1 MDTPIN
7 IFSNWAKSGK
17 DEGMEKTHSSSV
29 ENMMAFA
36 TKDLNNYSFI
46 DAGCGNGWVV
56 RNMSNDP
63 SCKRAIGVDGSYDMI
78 EKARRLDT
86 KSDYFCTDLM
96 DWEPYQKVDLVHSME
111 VFYYF
116 EKPDLLIQHI
126 YNTWIKSGGRL
137 IMGIDFYKENI
148 PSHSW
153 LEDCRISIM
162 KLFSEK
168 DWVKFFQNA
177 GFIDIKSWRHGEK
190 EDWAGTLIIMGKK

>member
-1 MDTPIN
+1 
-7 IFSNWAKSGK
+7 
-17 DEGMEKTHSSSV
+17 
-29 ENMMAFA
+29 
-36 TKDLNNYSFI
+36 
-46 DAGCGNGWVV
+46 
-56 RNMSNDP
+56 
-63 SCKRAIGVDGSYDMI
+63 
-78 EKARRLDT
+78 
-86 KSDYFCTDLM
+86 M
-96 DWEPYQKVDLVHSME
+96 DWEPDQKADLVHSME
-111 VFYYF
+111 VFYYL

-190 EDWAGTLIIMGKK
+190 EDWVGTLIIIGKK